1 MKKGILLAVYVVVAA
16 AIIGVGM
23 WYADKLTQQ
32 SQSTATSQQF
42 SAQSTA
48 VATTTQQAQQTQ
60 VVTSTQNKKS
70 ITTMDGLIIKDDTV
84 GTGTVAAFG
93 NTVTVNYTGKLDDG
107 TVFDSS
113 LNAGRT
119 PFSFVIGSTIPGQAV
134 IQGWNEGVQG
144 MKVGGTRELTV
155 PPALGYGSGGAGS
168 TIPPNATL
176 HFTITLLGV
185 ATTSGQ

>member
-1 MKKGILLAVYVVVAA
+1 MKKGILLAVYVVIAA
-16 AIIGVGM
+16 ALIGVGA
-23 WYADKLTQQ
+23 WYANSISN
-32 SQSTATSQQF
+32 SQANVTTTAATNNNGPTSQP
-42 SAQSTA
+42 TA
-48 VATTTQQAQQTQ
+48 VGQ
-60 VVTSTQNKKS
+60 S
-70 ITTMDGLIIKDDTV
+70 ITTMDGLIIKDDVV

-93 NTVTVNYTGKLDDG
+93 NTVTVNYTGKLDNG

-113 LNAGRT
+113 LNPGRT
-119 PFSFVIGSTIPGQAV
+119 PFSFTIGDTTPGKAV

-155 PPALGYGSGGAGS
+155 PPSLGYGAGGAGS

-185 ATTSGQ
+185 TTTSGQ

>member
-1 MKKGILLAVYVVVAA
+1 MKKGILLAVYVVIAA
-16 AIIGVGM
+16 VLIGGGM
-23 WYADKLTQQ
+23 WYANSISN
-32 SQSTATSQQF
+32 SQVNTAT
-42 SAQSTA
+42 TA
-48 VATTTQQAQQTQ
+48 ATNNTNNVPTPQPTAAGQ
-60 VVTSTQNKKS
+60 S
-70 ITTMDGLIIKDDTV
+70 ITTMDGLIIKDDTI

-93 NTVTVNYTGKLDDG
+93 NTVTVNYTGKFDNG

-113 LNAGRT
+113 LNPGRT

-155 PPALGYGSGGAGS
+155 PPALGYGADGAGS

-176 HFTITLLGV
+176 HFTIALLGV
-185 ATTSGQ
+185 STSSGQ